1 MEGSELETANRLVV
15 KTSLLHG
22 ILYLSP
28 QVLLHWPINV
38 PKVPKLE
45 FPYFP
50 LGEPLYPTTEN
61 LNILKLVSQSY

>member
-1 MEGSELETANRLVV
+1 MEGSALETANRLVV

-28 QVLLHWPINV
+28 QVFLRWPINV

-50 LGEPLYPTTEN
+50 LGEPLYSTTEN